1 MCYTTGYLDR
11 YPNGI
16 THSIL
21 GTTDEVNIIVP
32 GLGLCT
38 ARICFLVP
46 GLLAPN
52 TTALEILSMK
62 LSLSMRDAQWLHIRK
77 GGESILHR
85 TW

>member
-1 MCYTTGYLDR
+1 MSRIYSLKFLQEEQDISEG
-11 YPNGI
+11 
-16 THSIL
+16 
-21 GTTDEVNIIVP
+21 DEVDIIVP

-77 GGESILHR
+77 GGESILHH